1 MEVNLLSN
9 NEIGDGDYD
18 LLNKLRKYETELTET
33 KSQLSEKTRLYLD
46 QKHQFEDLFI
56 ETKDLKEK
64 YSNQQNL
71 LKFYE
76 EKVSNDISTEIEND
90 PIKKDKIKQLEI
102 KLMKLNEK
110 IKEFEELIIK
120 KNNEIE
126 VLSQDL
132 QEEKEISNKALDMI
146 DDKDEEIK
154 ELKEKYENNTGPDIK
169 RKISSSECNLSPEE
183 IQELREILFSQ
194 EEEFDSYK
202 ETTEKKLKEYADDNN
217 NLYKEI
223 KELKDKLT
231 LTESENI
238 ILKER
243 NDILEREK
251 IINEGKIEEKNEIE
265 EKKENDYISE
275 IQYLH
280 TLLEESNRKNI
291 EMEEKQKKEKKYERN
306 EYEKII
312 NDLYK
317 NNTNLEKEL
326 ENIKKELNKKE
337 NEIKIKISEYNNIK
351 NNETD
356 FKKNISILEKE
367 INEKDSKLN
376 EIKIKLE
383 EKDNQLKKVIE
394 EKEKK
399 INELT
404 KKYEKE
410 NNNYVE
416 KIRDLNTQLKSSKNE
431 LNELKNQNYGTTL
444 DEMLEDPFEH
454 QDADQNSIEKLKEEI
469 KYYEQQIEEL
479 KKDKIKVKRVDEL
492 EAKNNFLNNT
502 IEIMK
507 KNIEELKTQKKK
519 VEDDLKAEIIRVQ
532 NNLRQIKLELATTVY
547 EKGMQLARY
556 KRYTDKLKDKLI
568 SLGYK
573 FKEKSGKL

>member
-217 NLYKEI
+217 NLYNEI

-337 NEIKIKISEYNNIK
+337 NEIKIKMSEY
-351 NNETD
+351 
-356 FKKNISILEKE
+356 
-367 INEKDSKLN
+367 
-376 EIKIKLE
+376 
-383 EKDNQLKKVIE
+383 
-394 EKEKK
+394 
-399 INELT
+399 
-404 KKYEKE
+404 
-410 NNNYVE
+410 
-416 KIRDLNTQLKSSKNE
+416 KIRR
-431 LNELKNQNYGTTL
+431 
-444 DEMLEDPFEH
+444 
-454 QDADQNSIEKLKEEI
+454 
-469 KYYEQQIEEL
+469 
-479 KKDKIKVKRVDEL
+479 KR
-492 EAKNNFLNNT
+492 
-502 IEIMK
+502 
-507 KNIEELKTQKKK
+507 
-519 VEDDLKAEIIRVQ
+519 
-532 NNLRQIKLELATTVY
+532 
-547 EKGMQLARY
+547 
-556 KRYTDKLKDKLI
+556 
-568 SLGYK
+568 
-573 FKEKSGKL
+573 

>member
-1 MEVNLLSN
+1 MEVNFLSN
-9 NEIGDGDYD
+9 NEIGDFD
-18 LLNKLRKYETELTET
+18 LLNQLRKYETELSET

-102 KLMKLNEK
+102 KLMNLNEK

-120 KNNEIE
+120 KDNEIE
-126 VLSQDL
+126 VLAQDL

-154 ELKEKYENNTGPDIK
+154 ELKEKYENDTGPDLK

-202 ETTEKKLKEYADDNN
+202 ETAEKKIKEYADDNN
-217 NLYKEI
+217 NLYNEI
-223 KELKDKLT
+223 KELKDKIT

-238 ILKER
+238 KLKER
-243 NDILEREK
+243 NDILEKEK
-251 IINEGKIEEKNEIE
+251 IIDQAKIEEKNEIE
-265 EKKENDYISE
+265 DTKENDYISE

-280 TLLEESNRKNI
+280 ALLEESNRKNI

-312 NDLYK
+312 NELYK

-337 NEIKIKISEYNNIK
+337 NEIKLKISEYNNIK
-351 NNETD
+351 NKETD
-356 FKKNISILEKE
+356 FKTNISTLEKQ
-367 INEKDSKLN
+367 INEKDSKFN

-383 EKDNQLKKVIE
+383 ERDNQLKKVIE
-394 EKEKK
+394 DKDKK

-410 NNNYVE
+410 NNNYVK
-416 KIRDLNTQLKSSKNE
+416 KIRDLNTQLKSAMTE
-431 LNELKNQNYGTTL
+431 LNELKNKNNGTTL
-444 DEMLEDPFEH
+444 DEMLGDSSE
-454 QDADQNSIEKLKEEI
+454 QDVDQNSIEKLKEEI

-479 KKDKIKVKRVDEL
+479 KKDKIKAKRADEL

-507 KNIEELKTQKKK
+507 KNIEELKTQKRK
-519 VEDDLKAEIIRVQ
+519 VEDDLKAEIIKVQ
-532 NNLRQIKLELATTVY
+532 NNLGQIKLELATSVY
-547 EKGMQLARY
+547 EKDMQLIRY
-556 KRYTDKLKDKLI
+556 RRYTDKLKDKLI

-573 FKEKSGKL
+573 FKEKSGKS